1 MNGQM
6 LSSKRYD
13 MSLKDMMGPVLPS
26 QLPKIKM
33 DLAGLSRY
41 AKEKG
46 ISLSQLTEEEKRR
59 FIPRDSYCFDSDT

>member
-6 LSSKRYD
+6 LNSNRYEN
-13 MSLKDMMGPVLPS
+13 SLKRMQKPIMPS

-46 ISLSQLTEEEKRR
+46 VSLYQLTEDEKNKY
-59 FIPRDSYCFDSDT
+59 ISI

>member
-1 MNGQM
+1 M
-6 LSSKRYD
+6 LNSNRYEN
-13 MSLKDMMGPVLPS
+13 SLKRMQNPIMPS

-46 ISLSQLTEEEKRR
+46 VSLYQLTEDEKNKY
-59 FIPRDSYCFDSDT
+59 ISI